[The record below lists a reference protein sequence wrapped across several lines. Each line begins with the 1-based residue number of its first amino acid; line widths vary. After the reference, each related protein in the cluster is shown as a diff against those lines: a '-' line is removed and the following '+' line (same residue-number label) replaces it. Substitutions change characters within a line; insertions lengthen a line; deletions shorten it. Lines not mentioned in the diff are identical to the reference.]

1 MPKTIRNCF
10 YQKLTFKKL
19 LAAYKRARKNK
30 VYKDEVIKFELNL
43 ENNITNLENNIR
55 NKKYHLGKYYSF
67 KVYEPKERIINA
79 LPFIDRIVH
88 QWYVEEFIKP
98 FIVPKFVY
106 TSFACL
112 KNKGTHKAVYQVQKY
127 MQIYQKQKNNFW
139 ILKCDISKFFYT
151 INPQILFQIM
161 KKYIQD
167 KDLLEFTKILIFD
180 GKSSLN
186 EIRYSNWKLYFTIF
200 C

>member
-1 MPKTIRNCF
+1 M
-10 YQKLTFKKL
+10 
-19 LAAYKRARKNK
+19 LAAYKRAQKNK
-30 VYKDEVIKFELNL
+30 VYKDEVIKFELNLENNITNL

-139 ILKCDISKFFYT
+139 ILKCDIFKFFYT

>member
-19 LAAYKRARKNK
+19 LAAYKRAQKNK

-43 ENNITNLENNIR
+43 ENNLTNLENNIR

-127 MQIYQKQKNNFW
+127 MQMYQKQKSNFW
-139 ILKCDISKFFYT
+139 ILKCDIAKFFYT
-151 INPQILFQIM
+151 ISPQILFQIM
-161 KKYIQD
+161 KKYIKD
-167 KDLLEFTKILIFD
+167 KDLLEFTQILIFD
-180 GKSSLN
+180 GKSNIN
-186 EIRYSNWKLYFTIF
+186 EVRHSNWKLYFTIF